1 MFQNLQDRFKKTFDK
16 LTSRGVLTEA
26 QVVKS
31 LKEVRVA
38 LIEADVALPVVKQ
51 IIAKIRRRSL
61 GKEVMRSVSP
71 AQQMIK
77 IVQDELTE
85 IMGEE
90 SESLDL
96 KAQPPVVIVLAGLQG
111 AGKTTT
117 CAKLAKWLMEREK
130 KQVMM
135 VSTDVYRPAAMDQ
148 LAVLAE
154 EIDSKL
160 YPATPKDKPLKIVKD
175 ALKEAKKQVVDVLLI
190 DTAGRM
196 HIDSEM
202 MDEISDICK
211 ESAAHEILFVV
222 DSMTGQDAANTAKAF
237 NEKLKL
243 TGVILTKTDGDARGG
258 AALSVRHITGAPIK
272 FMGAGEKIEALEAFH
287 PDRVASRILGMG
299 DVSSFVE
306 EVTQKLDKQE
316 ADKLAKKL
324 KRGRSFNMNDFL
336 KQLEQMSKLGGVGK
350 LMSKLPGTGGM
361 ADAIKN
367 QDTDGKIKGIKSM
380 IQSMTKKERLHPDII
395 KGSRRKRI
403 ALGSGNELVE
413 VNRMLKQFTMMQK
426 MMKKVGK
433 KGAGGMMNQMKN
445 MMPPGGGFPQE

>member
-16 LTSRGVLTEA
+16 LTSRGILTES

-38 LIEADVALPVVKQ
+38 LLEADVALPVVKQ
-51 IIAKIRRRSL
+51 IIAKIRRRAL
-61 GKEVMRSVSP
+61 GKEVLKSVSP

-85 IMGEE
+85 IMGES
-90 SESLDL
+90 SEELDL
-96 KAQPPVVIVLAGLQG
+96 KSQPPVVIVLAGLQG

-130 KQVMM
+130 KKVMM
-135 VSTDVYRPAAMDQ
+135 VSTDIYRPAAMDQ
-148 LAVLAE
+148 LKVLSE
-154 EIDSKL
+154 EIGCNL
-160 YPATPKDKPLKIVKD
+160 YPATPKDKPLKIVKEAIKD
-175 ALKEAKKQVVDVLLI
+175 AKKQVLDVLLI
-190 DTAGRM
+190 DTAGRL
-196 HIDSEM
+196 HIDQEM
-202 MDEISDICK
+202 MDEISEICK
-211 ESAAHEILFVV
+211 ESEAHEILFVV

-237 NEKLKL
+237 HEKLEL

-272 FMGAGEKIEALEAFH
+272 FMGSGEKIDELEAFH

-306 EVTQKLDKQE
+306 EISQKIDKQE
-316 ADKLAKKL
+316 SEKLARKL
-324 KRGRSFNMNDFL
+324 KKGRSFNMNDYL
-336 KQLEQMSKLGGVGK
+336 KQLDQMSKLGNMGKLVSKMPGVGG
-350 LMSKLPGTGGM
+350 L
-361 ADAIKN
+361 ADAVKN
-367 QDTDGKIKGIKSM
+367 QDTDGKIRGIRSM
-380 IQSMTKKERLHPDII
+380 IQSMTKKERVNPDII

-413 VNRMLKQFTMMQK
+413 VNRMLKQFGMMQK

-433 KGAGGMMNQMKN
+433 KGMGGMMSQMKN
-445 MMPPGGGFPQE
+445 MMPPGGFPG

>member
-16 LTSRGVLTEA
+16 LTSRGVLTES

-148 LAVLAE
+148 LSVLAQ
-154 EIDSKL
+154 EIDCKL

-175 ALKEAKKQVVDVLLI
+175 ALKEAKKQVADVLLI

-202 MDEISDICK
+202 MDEVSDICK
-211 ESAAHEILFVV
+211 ESEAHEILFVV

-272 FMGAGEKIEALEAFH
+272 FMGAGEKVEALEAFH

-306 EVTQKLDKQE
+306 EVSQKLDKQE

-324 KRGRSFNMNDFL
+324 KKGRSFNMNDFL

-380 IQSMTKKERLHPDII
+380 IQSMTKKERLNPDII

>member
-16 LTSRGVLTEA
+16 LTSRGVLTEP
-26 QVVKS
+26 QVLKS

-38 LIEADVALPVVKQ
+38 LLEADVALPVVKQ
-51 IIAKIRRRSL
+51 IIAKIRRRAL
-61 GKEVMRSVSP
+61 GKEVLKSVSP

-85 IMGEE
+85 IMGES
-90 SESLDL
+90 SEELDL

-130 KQVMM
+130 KKVMM
-135 VSTDVYRPAAMDQ
+135 VSTDIYRPAAMDQ
-148 LAVLAE
+148 LKVLSE
-154 EIDSKL
+154 EIGCNL
-160 YPATPKDKPLKIVKD
+160 YPATPKDKPLKIVKEAIND
-175 ALKEAKKQVVDVLLI
+175 AKKQVLDVLLI
-190 DTAGRM
+190 DTAGRL
-196 HIDSEM
+196 HIDQEM
-202 MDEISDICK
+202 MDEVSEICK
-211 ESAAHEILFVV
+211 ESLAHEILFVV

-237 NEKLKL
+237 NEKLEL

-272 FMGAGEKIEALEAFH
+272 FMGAGEKIDELEAFH

-306 EVTQKLDKQE
+306 EISQKIDKQE
-316 ADKLAKKL
+316 SDKLAKKL
-324 KRGRSFNMNDFL
+324 RKGRSFNMNDYL
-336 KQLEQMSKLGGVGK
+336 KQLDQMSKLGNMGK
-350 LMSKLPGTGGM
+350 LVSKMPGASGL
-361 ADAIKN
+361 ADAVKN
-367 QDTDGKIKGIKSM
+367 QDTDGKIKGIRSM
-380 IQSMTKKERLHPDII
+380 IQSMTKKERVNPDII

-413 VNRMLKQFTMMQK
+413 VNRMLKQFGMMQK

-433 KGAGGMMNQMKN
+433 KGMGGMMNQMKN
-445 MMPPGGGFPQE
+445 MMPPGEFPG

>member
-16 LTSRGVLTEA
+16 LTSRGVLTEP

-148 LAVLAE
+148 LSVLAQ
-154 EIDSKL
+154 EIDCKL

-175 ALKEAKKQVVDVLLI
+175 ALKEAKKQVADVLLI

-202 MDEISDICK
+202 MDEVSDICK
-211 ESAAHEILFVV
+211 ESEAHEILFVV

-272 FMGAGEKIEALEAFH
+272 FMGAGEKVEALEAFH

-306 EVTQKLDKQE
+306 EVSQKLDKQE

-324 KRGRSFNMNDFL
+324 KKGRSFNMNDFL

-380 IQSMTKKERLHPDII
+380 IQSMTKKERLNPDII

>member
-16 LTSRGVLTEA
+16 LTSRGVLTES
-26 QVVKS
+26 QVLKS

-38 LIEADVALPVVKQ
+38 LLEADVALPVVKQ
-51 IIAKIRRRSL
+51 IIAKIRRRAL
-61 GKEVMRSVSP
+61 GKEVLKSVSP
-71 AQQMIK
+71 AQQMVK

-85 IMGEE
+85 IMGESCE
-90 SESLDL
+90 ELDL

-117 CAKLAKWLMEREK
+117 CAKLAKWLMERENK
-130 KQVMM
+130 KVMM

-148 LAVLAE
+148 LKVLSE
-154 EIDSKL
+154 EIGCNL
-160 YPATPKDKPLKIVKD
+160 YPATPKDKPLKIVEQAIND
-175 ALKEAKKQVVDVLLI
+175 AKKQVLDVLLI
-190 DTAGRM
+190 DTAGRL
-196 HIDSEM
+196 HVDQEM
-202 MDEISDICK
+202 MDEVGDICK
-211 ESAAHEILFVV
+211 ESSAHEILFVV

-237 NEKLKL
+237 HEKLEL

-272 FMGAGEKIEALEAFH
+272 FMGAGEKIDELESFH

-306 EVTQKLDKQE
+306 EISQKIDKKE
-316 ADKLAKKL
+316 SDKLAKKL
-324 KRGRSFNMNDFL
+324 KKGRSFNMNDYL
-336 KQLEQMSKLGGVGK
+336 KQLEQMSKLGNMGKLVSKMPGVGG
-350 LMSKLPGTGGM
+350 L
-361 ADAIKN
+361 ADAVKN

-380 IQSMTKKERLHPDII
+380 IHSMTKKERLHPDII

-403 ALGSGNELVE
+403 AQGSGNELVE
-413 VNRMLKQFTMMQK
+413 VNRMLKQFSMMQK

-433 KGAGGMMNQMKN
+433 KGMGGMMNQMKN
-445 MMPPGGGFPQE
+445 MMPPGGFPG

>member
-16 LTSRGVLTEA
+16 LTSRGVLTES
-26 QVVKS
+26 QVLKS

-38 LIEADVALPVVKQ
+38 LLDADVALPVVKQ
-51 IIAKIRRRSL
+51 IIAKIRRRAL
-61 GKEVMRSVSP
+61 GKEVLKSVSP
-71 AQQMIK
+71 AQQMVK

-85 IMGEE
+85 IMGESCE
-90 SESLDL
+90 ELDL

-117 CAKLAKWLMEREK
+117 CAKLAKWLMERENK
-130 KQVMM
+130 KVMM

-148 LAVLAE
+148 LKVLSE
-154 EIDSKL
+154 EIGCNL
-160 YPATPKDKPLKIVKD
+160 YPATPKDKPLKIVEQAIND
-175 ALKEAKKQVVDVLLI
+175 AKKQVLDVLLI
-190 DTAGRM
+190 DTAGRL
-196 HIDSEM
+196 HVDQEM
-202 MDEISDICK
+202 MDEVGDICK
-211 ESAAHEILFVV
+211 ESSAHEILFVV

-237 NEKLKL
+237 HEKLEL

-272 FMGAGEKIEALEAFH
+272 FMGAGEKIDELESFH

-306 EVTQKLDKQE
+306 EISQKIDKKE
-316 ADKLAKKL
+316 SDKLAKKL
-324 KRGRSFNMNDFL
+324 KKGRSFNMNDYL
-336 KQLEQMSKLGGVGK
+336 KQLEQMSKLGNMGKLVSKMPGVGG
-350 LMSKLPGTGGM
+350 L
-361 ADAIKN
+361 ADAVKN

-380 IQSMTKKERLHPDII
+380 IHSMTKKERLHPDII

-403 ALGSGNELVE
+403 AQGSGNELVE
-413 VNRMLKQFTMMQK
+413 VNRMLKQFSMMQK

-433 KGAGGMMNQMKN
+433 KGMGGMMNQMKN
-445 MMPPGGGFPQE
+445 MMPPGGFPG